1 MVFTLSVSVLGLA
14 VAGFMPVTSVL
25 PVTAENAL
33 SQYCEPLI
41 AGSTA
46 AQITQAAKKN
56 GFKSDQVG
64 GHPVLIDG
72 ELILGVSDA
81 PRVCLVQ
88 APPAMTFAQGVALVD
103 AWAARHP
110 GAMRGAATKG
120 PDGAPVRM
128 WAVPKQNKRLLVSE
142 QTNPR
147 GQKILTFIMAP
158 MSAQ

>member
-1 MVFTLSVSVLGLA
+1 MAFALSVSVFGLA
-14 VAGFMPVTSVL
+14 VGGAVPVSGAL
-25 PVTAENAL
+25 PITAENAL

-46 AQITQAAKKN
+46 AQVTQAAKKN
-56 GFKSDQVG
+56 GFKSNQVG

-88 APPAMTFAQGVALVD
+88 APPAMTFAQGIALVD

-128 WAVPKQNKRLLVSE
+128 WAVPKQNKYLLVSE

-147 GQKILTFIMAP
+147 GQKILNFIMAP
-158 MSAQ
+158 MPAK